1 MKVLLIN
8 QNATIDRLV
17 TLSTGKLLF
26 ELTKATDLAESA
38 HGEYDFVIIDS
49 DVFEED
55 AFASFKDGC
64 GQATFLMILSKGFT
78 KPSGFDVFIEKPFL
92 PTELVDILSTT
103 RSTAPSFAAPNFEKS
118 FSPSIRDDDE
128 IPSLDDL
135 ELTDEPTPDTL
146 DLGEMMTL
154 DDAELEEPS
163 FGADEEIV
171 LDDLGDFDEDEIK
184 LDDMQLGDSTPIL
197 ADDGDDALDKD
208 LGDDDLDLDGLDFGD
223 ADTAQSVDK
232 EPIVE
237 GEEDAFSLD
246 ELKLDEMDAELSTPL
261 GDEEEVELDGFEGL
275 SLDIDDVDKNDALMD
290 PTSEIAD
297 EEIPLEIGDDMND
310 EDDLLG
316 SLDELNEDLQS
327 SEADGDVSFS
337 FEDHEKENG
346 AEDEEEEEIKV
357 PSSIFGDDEVR
368 KLKEML
374 DEADSE
380 EKGFDPSEV
389 KVQNDELGSLTEESL
404 AEALGIELDDASSD
418 SDFSEIGLE
427 NLELPSASVKPKEPE
442 ATGVTEM
449 SAADFFS
456 IPLDKLKMLLD
467 TADITV
473 NITLSKKK

>member
-26 ELTKATDLAESA
+26 ELTKSASLAESTP
-38 HGEYDFVIIDS
+38 GEYDFVIIDS
-49 DVFEED
+49 DVFEEN
-55 AFASFKDGC
+55 AFSSFKSEC
-64 GQATFLMILSKGFT
+64 ESATFLMILSKGFE

-103 RSTAPSFAAPNFEKS
+103 RSVATSFAAPKFEES
-118 FSPSIRDDDE
+118 FSPSLNDDDE

-135 ELTDEPTPDTL
+135 DFANESQPDTL

-154 DDAELEEPS
+154 DDTALEEPS
-163 FGADEEIV
+163 FGADEEIT

-184 LDDMQLGDSTPIL
+184 LDDMELGDSALTTT
-197 ADDGDDALDKD
+197 DDALDID
-208 LGDDDLDLDGLDFGD
+208 LGEDDLNLDGLDF
-223 ADTAQSVDK
+223 ADTDVADSASK
-232 EPIVE
+232 KPEA
-237 GEEDAFSLD
+237 GEEEDEFSLD
-246 ELKLDEMDAELSTPL
+246 ELKLDDIDAKLSEPTN
-261 GDEEEVELDGFEGL
+261 DEEIELDGFDEL
-275 SLDIDDVDKNDALMD
+275 SLDIDDIDKDETLTD

-297 EEIPLEIGDDMND
+297 EEIPLEIGEDMNE

-316 SLDELNEDLQS
+316 SLDELNENLQS
-327 SEADGDVSFS
+327 SELDEDVSFS
-337 FEDHEKENG
+337 FEDHGKEDD
-346 AEDEEEEEIKV
+346 AEDEEEEVKV

-374 DEADSE
+374 DEADGE
-380 EKGFDPSEV
+380 EEGFDPSEV

-404 AEALGIELDDASSD
+404 AEALGIELDESEAD

-427 NLELPSASVKPKEPE
+427 NLELPSVSTQPKEP
-442 ATGVTEM
+442 TTSQPTEM
-449 SAADFFS
+449 SATDLFS